1 MKSFYHR
8 IKKKKF
14 GYIQF
19 VIFYGFFFLM
29 SRGIIHIE
37 KLLSLIFSES
47 LTFAKKR
54 LTILKCLKCRIL
66 IVLSV

>member
-19 VIFYGFFFLM
+19 VIFYGFFFPYVK
-29 SRGIIHIE
+29 GNN
-37 KLLSLIFSES
+37 
-47 LTFAKKR
+47 TY
-54 LTILKCLKCRIL
+54 
-66 IVLSV
+66 